1 MSDTTETS
9 NQSFEQAISELEKII
24 IALEQGELPL
34 DEALKQFEH
43 AVKLSRISQEKLQA
57 AEQKVQMLIAQ
68 GGQEQLTELSE
79 ASDAPGASSHSPSDS
94 PF

>member
-1 MSDTTETS
+1 MSDTAEAS
-9 NQSFEQAISELEKII
+9 NKSFEQAINELEKII
-24 IALEQGELPL
+24 VDLEQGDLPL

-68 GGQEQLTELSE
+68 NGQEQLADVPETSQ
-79 ASDAPGASSHSPSDS
+79 DAGSMPFPNTDS
-94 PF
+94 PY

>member
-1 MSDTTETS
+1 MSDTTNAP

-24 IALEQGELPL
+24 VSLEQGELPL

-43 AVKLSRISQEKLQA
+43 AVKLSRISQEKLHA
-57 AEQKVQMLIAQ
+57 AEQKVQLLIAKS
-68 GGQEQLTELSE
+68 GQEQLTDLTDTSQPSE
-79 ASDAPGASSHSPSDS
+79 PAPFPDTDT